1 MKSFTSYKSISVM
14 VCDIDIEFQSV
25 YRKCSYNSF
34 GLFQEATSLYV
45 SSHVMTESKT
55 DLKQSLNF

>member
-34 GLFQEATSLYV
+34 GLFEEASSLYV
-45 SSHVMTESKT
+45 GSHVMTESKT
-55 DLKQSLNF
+55 DL